1 MTTIKKIGVD
11 LHTNCFNIAHRDEN
25 FNLVFED
32 FSLFKKDDIIR
43 FKAMLSKETI
53 VAVEA
58 TINSNYFYKQFKDYV
73 KKLIIVNTN
82 KFDNKKS
89 KKKTDKE
96 DAKRIL
102 IFLEADMIPEIW
114 VAPEKTVQLRK
125 LVNIQKSL
133 ESIQVGCK
141 NILGNMLTENG
152 FKRKRNDILH
162 KENVEIFSENYFTDN
177 QKLIANNVIEIIKY
191 IEIKNTVMKNA
202 IVKYVGEDKR
212 IELLMS
218 IPGISYYTAASILAE
233 IGDIERFD
241 SAKKLCSYAG
251 LVPILEESNKKRKQ
265 KGITK
270 AGRQKLRYFVTF
282 AVMNAIKSSK
292 TLSEFYQ
299 RIAKKGNKLRAV
311 VATGRKL
318 LSIIYYILS
327 NNEPF
332 RELKKNL
339 YDSKIKS
346 WKKALKTNEIELNE
360 IMKNFIQREILD
372 NIFLRE
378 RLIS

>member
-1 MTTIKKIGVD
+1 MTTIKEIGVD
-11 LHTNCFNIAHRDEN
+11 LHTNCFTIAYRDKN

-58 TINSNYFYKQFKDYV
+58 TINSNYFYKTFKELV

-96 DAKRIL
+96 DARRIL
-102 IFLEADMIPEIW
+102 IFLEANMIPEIW

-141 NILGNMLTENG
+141 NMLGNMLTENG
-152 FKRKRNDILH
+152 FKRKKNDILH
-162 KENVEIFSENYFTDN
+162 KENVEIFNENYFTDN
-177 QKLIANNVIEIIKY
+177 QKFIANNIIEIIKY
-191 IEIKNTVMKNA
+191 IEIKNAVMKNA

-212 IELLMS
+212 VELLMS
-218 IPGISYYTAASILAE
+218 IPGISYYTATSILAE

-282 AVMNAIKSSK
+282 AVLNAVKSSK
-292 TLSEFYQ
+292 TLKEFYQ
-299 RIAKKGNKLRAV
+299 RISKKGNKLRAI

-318 LSIIYYILS
+318 LTIIYHVLTK
-327 NNEPF
+327 NEPF

-346 WKKALKTNEIELNE
+346 WKKALEINESKLNE
-360 IMKNFIQREILD
+360 IMKKFIQKEILD
-372 NIFLRE
+372 NLFLKE